1 MNANFA
7 KTFSTTFP
15 SIARNTF
22 QSTNYK
28 TNRDSSTGFSPSIK
42 HKGKKK
48 TKRAVS
54 PSSMSI
60 SQATTDDTIFATISG
75 KVKFERF
82 GRDRKKVSV
91 YAD

>member
-42 HKGKKK
+42 HKGKKN
-48 TKRAVS
+48 RY
-54 PSSMSI
+54 I
-60 SQATTDDTIFATISG
+60 L
-75 KVKFERF
+75 
-82 GRDRKKVSV
+82 
-91 YAD
+91 